1 MINQFYSIDF
11 FKFFLVNYYMYSK
24 IKKREQEYV
33 KKNFSIYGKHPINNY
48 LCSNNFTDKAC
59 EEYNPGSSKHPCR
72 MYDDTKKK
80 R

>member
-1 MINQFYSIDF
+1 
-11 FKFFLVNYYMYSK
+11 MYSK

-33 KKNFSIYGKHPINNY
+33 KTKFSIYGKHPINNY

-80 R
+80 NYRTIEDYKTSKQFLNKIK